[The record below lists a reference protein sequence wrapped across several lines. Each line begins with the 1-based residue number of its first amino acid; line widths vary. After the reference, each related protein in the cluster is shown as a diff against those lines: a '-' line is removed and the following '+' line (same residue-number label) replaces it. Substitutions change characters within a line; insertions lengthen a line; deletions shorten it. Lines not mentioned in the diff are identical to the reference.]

1 MDCNGLWVWIA
12 APDCNEKEEGTAV
25 QEGESSLIEL
35 CCFCCCSFPA
45 SFEMSKCWGRMAGRA
60 DDGRPF
66 ISVLLLRDAAAVG
79 TDEVFGRGRCGFR
92 SNRQTKA
99 ADNI

>member
-1 MDCNGLWVWIA
+1 M
-12 APDCNEKEEGTAV
+12 